1 MRERAQNTVLTRVAA
16 QDVAPPVATSYE
28 QVVAAAEALRTSS
41 GDSAAYATCHM
52 KLLKA
57 GILLLL
63 LASAA
68 VGAGLAYKS
77 GAARLCDSDY
87 AAQT

>member
-1 MRERAQNTVLTRVAA
+1 LREFAQFVVLTRVAA
-16 QDVAPPVATSYE
+16 QEAAPPVAASYE

-41 GDSAAYATCHM
+41 GDSAAYASCHM
-52 KLLKA
+52 KILKA

-77 GAARLCDSDY
+77 GADMRQDFCDVC
-87 AAQT
+87 

>member
-1 MRERAQNTVLTRVAA
+1 MLTRVAVQEA
-16 QDVAPPVATSYE
+16 APPVAASYE
-28 QVVAAAEALRTSS
+28 QVVAAAEVLRTSS
-41 GDSAAYATCHM
+41 GDSAAYASCHM
-52 KLLKA
+52 KILKA

-77 GAARLCDSDY
+77 GNSDS
-87 AAQT
+87 AMCA